1 VASLNVLVTGGAGF
15 IGSHIVDKLVAESC
29 DIVVLDDLSTGRIVN
44 IEAHVVRKHVRFVKG
59 SILDETVVADAID
72 NVDAVVHLAAIVSV
86 PFSIAFPE
94 ETRETNVSGTAVL
107 LDQCVAHGVKKFV
120 YASSCAVYGEAKYT
134 PIDEAHPTD
143 PMSPYA
149 ASKLA
154 AERLVLKHRG
164 RELQPIALRLFNVY
178 GPRQVNKDYA
188 GVIRVFRERLEADQ
202 PLVVYGD
209 GLQTRDFV
217 YVSDISRAFW
227 LAMTREGQGA
237 LNISSGKAVT
247 IKQLVEVMAEL
258 AGIQDVK
265 LVFKPRRR
273 GDILRSHGT
282 YARANEALG
291 YRPMVNLR
299 SGLRKLM
306 EEWSPISS

>member
-1 VASLNVLVTGGAGF
+1 LNVLVTGGAGF

-29 DIVVLDDLSTGRIVN
+29 DIVVLDDLSTGRIGN
-44 IEAHVVRKHVRFVKG
+44 IEAHVAGKHVQFVKG
-59 SILDETVVADAID
+59 SVLDEAVVANAIE

-86 PFSIAFPE
+86 PFSIASPE

-143 PMSPYA
+143 PISPYA

-154 AERLVLKHRG
+154 AERLVLKYRSK
-164 RELQPIALRLFNVY
+164 ELQPIALRLFNVY

-188 GVIRVFRERLEADQ
+188 GVISVFRERLEADQ

-217 YVSDISRAFW
+217 YVSDISSAFW
-227 LAMTREGQGA
+227 LAMTRQGQGA
-237 LNISSGKAVT
+237 LNISSGRAVT
-247 IKQLVEVMAEL
+247 IKRLAEVMAEL

-265 LVFKPRRR
+265 LVFKPRRG

-291 YRPMVNLR
+291 YRPRVNLR

-306 EEWSPISS
+306 EESSPTSS